1 MKSTQLAVI
10 AHNIRSTHNVGSIF
24 RTCDGFA
31 VDHLYLTGY
40 TPYPKLERDTRL
52 PHIIE
57 KATNDIHKTALG
69 AEKTVTFSH
78 LVHPESIID
87 SYRAHGYEII
97 ALEQHENSELISEIE
112 TPKKALLILGEE
124 VNGVPNELLR
134 KCTQIVEIP
143 MEGKKESFNV
153 SVATGIALYALRT
166 GVHTTVKKSLV
177 LND

>member
-1 MKSTQLAVI
+1 MKSTRLAVI
-10 AHNIRSTHNVGSIF
+10 AHNIRSAHNVGSIF

-40 TPYPKLERDTRL
+40 TPYPQLERDTRL
-52 PHIIE
+52 PHIIG
-57 KATNDIHKTALG
+57 KTTNDIHKTALG
-69 AEKTVTFSH
+69 AEKSVAFSH
-78 LVHPESIID
+78 LAHPQSIID
-87 SYRAHGYEII
+87 SYMAHGYEII

-112 TPKKALLILGEE
+112 TPQKALLILGEE
-124 VNGVPNELLR
+124 VNGVPRELLS

-166 GVHTTVKKSLV
+166 GIHTRVKKSPV
-177 LND
+177 SSD